1 MTGFNRW
8 AELKD
13 QEGYHG
19 PPLRA
24 WQERALLEWEANSKR
39 GVIEAI
45 TGTGKSMVG
54 VAAIHEVLSLGGVA
68 AVIVPTKALVV
79 QWSKTLRE
87 TLPGIRIGQLS
98 DGKKDNFGA
107 HDVVVATIQSIYK
120 APLRT
125 RSLMLLV
132 ADEVH
137 RYGSEKYQAALRD
150 DYSWRIALTGT
161 YERQQDDGIEQYLKP
176 FFGDVVFSYGYAE
189 ALADGT
195 VAPFELA
202 LVETPFTEVERNEY
216 LEADE
221 RCSDARSKLIRQFR
235 FPEDWRE
242 FFTLVTKAAG
252 SKEPSRIRDLCQQYM
267 KGFSDRKKLL
277 AATSSKLT
285 FAEKIGPHLGHLK
298 GTLVF
303 SESKDSARRLAF
315 VINKSVSAF
324 PLDSDSKSAERES
337 KLQQFSSGELKVVC
351 APRILDEGI
360 DVPEAEL
367 AIIASAS
374 QTKRQMIQRM
384 GRVIRLKADGG
395 SARIIILFVPGTPE
409 DPDTGGYEAFLD
421 QVLPHAQS
429 TIRLSEGKSALLQT
443 WLMSRETPEN

>member
-13 QEGYHG
+13 QEGYRG

-98 DGKKDNFGA
+98 DRKKDNFGA
-107 HDVVVATIQSIYK
+107 HDVVVTTIQSIYR

-137 RYGSEKYQAALRD
+137 RYGSEKYQAALTD

-189 ALADGT
+189 ALREET

-202 LVETPFTEVERNEY
+202 LVETPFNESESSAY
-216 LEADE
+216 KQADD
-221 RCSDARSKLIRQFR
+221 RCTDARGKLIRQFG

-242 FFTLVTKAAG
+242 FFALVTKAAG
-252 SKEPSRIRDLCQQYM
+252 SKEPNRIRDLSQQYM
-267 KGFSDRKKLL
+267 SGFAERKRILASTAAKL
-277 AATSSKLT
+277 S
-285 FAEKIGPHLGHLK
+285 FAEKIAPLLK
-298 GTLVF
+298 DFRGTLVF
-303 SESKDSARRLAF
+303 SESKDSARRLAY

-324 PLDSDSKSAERES
+324 PLDSDSKSAERDSRLRE
-337 KLQQFSSGELKVVC
+337 FSSGGLKVIC

-384 GRVIRLKADGG
+384 GRVIRLKAGGG
-395 SARIIILFVPGTPE
+395 SARIIILFVPKTPE

-421 QVLPHAQS
+421 EVIPHARS
-429 TIRLSEGKSALLQT
+429 SIRVEEGNSSLLQA
-443 WLMSRETPEN
+443 WLRDPEA

>member
-1 MTGFNRW
+1 MAGYNRW
-8 AELKD
+8 SELKN
-13 QEGYHG
+13 QEGYCG

-24 WQERALLEWEANSKR
+24 WQERALLEWEAHSKR

-79 QWSKTLRE
+79 QWTKTLRE

-107 HDVVVATIQSIYK
+107 HDVVVATIQSIYR

-137 RYGSEKYQAALRD
+137 RYGSEKYQAALTD
-150 DYSWRIALTGT
+150 DFSWRIALTGT

-202 LVETPFTEVERNEY
+202 LVQTPFTESEQKEF
-216 LEADE
+216 LAADE

-242 FFTLVTKAAG
+242 FFNLVTKAAG
-252 SKEPSRIRDLCQQYM
+252 SREPSRIRDLSQQYM
-267 KGFSDRKKLL
+267 RGFSDRKKLL
-277 AATSSKLT
+277 AATASKLSL
-285 FAEKIGPHLGHLK
+285 AEKIGPHLGHLN

-303 SESKDSARRLAF
+303 SESKESARRLAF

-324 PLDSDSKSAERES
+324 PLDGDSKSSERES
-337 KLQQFSSGELKVVC
+337 KLQQFSSGALKVIC

-384 GRVIRLKADGG
+384 GRVIRLKAGGG

-409 DPDTGGYEAFLD
+409 DPDTGGYEAFFD
-421 QVLPHAQS
+421 EVIPHARS
-429 TIRLSEGKSALLQT
+429 TIRVAEENLAQLQT
-443 WLMSRETPEN
+443 WLRPANA

>member
-1 MTGFNRW
+1 MTEYNRW
-8 AELKD
+8 SVLKD
-13 QEGYHG
+13 RDTYRG
-19 PPLRA
+19 PPLRQ
-24 WQERALLEWEANSKR
+24 WQERALLNWEENSHR

-54 VAAIHEVLSLGGVA
+54 VSAIHEVLSHGGVA
-68 AVIVPTKALVV
+68 LVLVPTRALVV

-87 TLPGIRIGQLS
+87 TLPGVRIGQFS
-98 DGKKDNFGA
+98 DGKKDDFSR
-107 HDVVVATIQSIYK
+107 HDVVVATVQSLYK
-120 APLRT
+120 ASLRP

-137 RYGSEKYQAALRD
+137 RYGSEKYQSALTD
-150 DYSWRIALTGT
+150 DYLWRIALSGT
-161 YERQQDDGIEQYLKP
+161 YERQQDDGVERYLQP
-176 FFGDVVFSYGYAE
+176 YFGDVVFNYDYAQ
-189 ALADGT
+189 ALRDKT

-202 LVETPFTEVERNEY
+202 LVETPFTPSEFGEY
-216 LEADE
+216 KLADE
-221 RCSDARSKLIRQFR
+221 RCSDARGKLIRQYG

-242 FFTLVTKAAG
+242 FFTLVTKALG
-252 SKEPSRIRDLCQQYM
+252 SKEPNRIRDLSQQYM
-267 KGFSDRKKLL
+267 SGFSERKRILASATTKLSFTETVAPL
-277 AATSSKLT
+277 
-285 FAEKIGPHLGHLK
+285 LGSLK

-315 VINKSVSAF
+315 VINKSVRAF
-324 PLDSDSKSAERES
+324 PLDSDSKSVERES
-337 KLQQFSSGELKVVC
+337 KLRQFGSGELKVIC

-395 SARIIILFVPGTPE
+395 NARIIILFVPGTPE

-421 QVLPHAQS
+421 EVIPHARS
-429 TIRLSEGKSALLQT
+429 TTRVGAGDVTTIRSWLQGEPST
-443 WLMSRETPEN
+443 